1 MYQGDYPGEDLDII
15 GDRLGIPRGVK
26 NRDDLTKEQMR
37 KLVFRIIPSG

>member
-26 NRDDLTKEQMR
+26 TEM
-37 KLVFRIIPSG
+37 I